1 MKRTKQAWKRGSC
14 RELGVPSHPR
24 QVQLL
29 LGVGA
34 CLFSRRSWIQ
44 SLFLGLG
51 FLSGKVSM
59 VSIDF
64 GKYT

>member
-29 LGVGA
+29 LGV
-34 CLFSRRSWIQ
+34 FSRRSWIQ